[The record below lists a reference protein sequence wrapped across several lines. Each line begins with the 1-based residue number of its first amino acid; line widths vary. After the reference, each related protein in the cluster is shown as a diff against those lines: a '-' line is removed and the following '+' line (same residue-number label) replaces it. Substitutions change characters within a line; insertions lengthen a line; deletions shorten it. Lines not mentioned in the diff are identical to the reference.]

1 MKDFALPSLGAD
13 MDEGMLEA
21 WLVAPGDTVTRG
33 QVIAEVET
41 DKGIIEVEVWEDAVI
56 EELLV
61 EPSGV
66 RLRVGTPIARLRS
79 PGEVSGSGNG
89 SPAPTTTGV
98 EAPVEEPPPGA
109 VPESGPPDR
118 EADREPAPHTRPP
131 VRHLAHQLGVDLAH
145 VAASGPE
152 GVVTRDDV
160 RRAASES
167 VPVVEREIT
176 RSHRPRL
183 SPRARKLAIE
193 GGIDPGALAATRSD
207 GLIVAA
213 DIEESRVV
221 LPEPSPSDPLEKVK
235 AMRRAIARSMERS
248 KREIP
253 HYYLGHRV
261 DMAASMAWVD
271 QANEDRPVTR
281 RILPAALLIKATAL
295 ALSEYPDLNGHW
307 IDGAFVP
314 SRSVHLGVA
323 VSLRGGGLVAPAIHD
338 ASTLDLDE
346 MMSALADLVAR
357 ARAGRLKGSEMTD
370 PTSTVTNLGDR
381 GVASVFP
388 VIIPPQVSIVGFG
401 SITEEPVALDG
412 AVVVHPVMQASLA
425 ADHRVTDGH
434 TGGLLLLAIDR
445 LLQEPEKL

>member
-1 MKDFALPSLGAD
+1 MKDFVLPSLGAD

-21 WLVAPGDTVTRG
+21 WLVAPGDTVARG

-61 EPSGV
+61 EPSGT

-79 PGEVSGSGNG
+79 PAETADTKGNG
-89 SPAPTTTGV
+89 SAGTTTGGM
-98 EAPVEEPPPGA
+98 ELHAQEPPPAEVIGA
-109 VPESGPPDR
+109 SRPEGEPTSHTMPPI
-118 EADREPAPHTRPP
+118 
-131 VRHLAHQLGVDLAH
+131 RHLAHQLGVDLAH
-145 VAASGPE
+145 VASSSPDGA
-152 GVVTRDDV
+152 VTRDDV
-160 RRAASES
+160 RRAATEF
-167 VPVVEREIT
+167 VPTVQSEIT

-183 SPRARKLAIE
+183 SPRARMLAIDR
-193 GGIDPGALAATRSD
+193 GIDPGVITASRSD
-207 GLIVAA
+207 GLVVAD
-213 DIEESRVV
+213 DIEESRAVV
-221 LPEPSPSDPLEKVK
+221 PEPSPSDPLEKVK

-261 DMAASMAWVD
+261 DMAASMAWVAL
-271 QANEDRPVTR
+271 ANEDRPVTR

-295 ALSEYPDLNGHW
+295 ALGEYPDLNGHW
-307 IDGAFVP
+307 IDGSFVP
-314 SRSVHLGVA
+314 STAVHLGVA

-338 ASTLDLDE
+338 ANTLDLDHL
-346 MMSALADLVAR
+346 MSALADLVGR
-357 ARAGRLKGSEMTD
+357 ARAGKLKGSEMTD

-401 SITEEPVALDG
+401 RVTDEPVAVDG
-412 AVVVHPVMQASLA
+412 SVVVHPVMQASLA
-425 ADHRVTDGH
+425 GDHRVTDGH